1 MNKLKFIV
9 VGFFVGLS
17 LFLSQ
22 VNSAGLTYNYPLYPY
37 SKDLSQTLTFKVMLR
52 CALPDQISNLDMSL
66 VANYLRQ
73 IDCITRGIP
82 KIVVLGGFQQNGH
95 DHTYPW
101 WAPVDDSFTA
111 PGRRKGK
118 EALIWL
124 MEEAKKYNTTCT
136 FHVNP
141 FDAYM
146 DSEKWNFY
154 EENDLLCRNT
164 DGSLVKG
171 DIWWDRQSYFVN
183 MVNEWNAGVTKQRID
198 AFIEQVPLVK
208 ETGVLYFDNETQ
220 YPPSLYHYVTKEDQI
235 SAIKKAAEYLK
246 TEYGI
251 QLIGEYADTNLYG
264 VCSLGV
270 TWDWWASLNINQ
282 MEVAPYIACG
292 GRDGTHDELYG
303 GQIDLTKR
311 RFQVF
316 GASVQLEDT
325 QFQRDPF
332 KVARELSHHTYV
344 YFYLNRLLRQNLS
357 TNGYEMTLSLS
368 DSVDSRWEG
377 DNVHRLYR
385 DRKLMKEGHD
395 VFVPV
400 FWVNHLEI
408 MAYSVKGRTGIWHFP
423 REWTGIEKVDIYT
436 FNEDFTGLRLLEQDR
451 KINKN
456 QIYLSQEPDRA
467 QIIVPA
473 GTDMTDR
480 STIYSNPPSGT
491 ATFICKD
498 VETHGNWKRKYGKKG
513 YDIFGH
519 SSKLPKTCM
528 LSYIGDSLKVLD
540 NNSTRPVSLQK
551 VEGKGRIEAVR
562 TSVLHQLIDV
572 TVEENTKVS
581 LYFADYKEKN
591 CQEVVDVIDVNTKRI
606 LASYLLNNF
615 EEGVYLSFGVS
626 GNVQFRIT
634 RFFYDHYG
642 NPDYPVCSAIFFD
655 KE

>member
-1 MNKLKFIV
+1 MSLSESVSVTQGLYCILCNCLIMNKLKLAV

-37 SKDLSQTLTFKVMLR
+37 SKDLSQTLTFKIMLR
-52 CALPDQISNLDMSL
+52 CAQPDQISNLDMSL
-66 VANYLRQ
+66 VDNYLRQ

-208 ETGVLYFDNETQ
+208 ETGVLYFDNESQ

-344 YFYLNRLLRQNLS
+344 YFYLNRLLRLK
-357 TNGYEMTLSLS
+357 YETRDTLGITLTLSDNVVS
-368 DSVDSRWEG
+368 KWDN

-385 DRKLMKEGHD
+385 D
-395 VFVPV
+395 
-400 FWVNHLEI
+400 
-408 MAYSVKGRTGIWHFP
+408 
-423 REWTGIEKVDIYT
+423 
-436 FNEDFTGLRLLEQDR
+436 
-451 KINKN
+451 
-456 QIYLSQEPDRA
+456 
-467 QIIVPA
+467 
-473 GTDMTDR
+473 
-480 STIYSNPPSGT
+480 
-491 ATFICKD
+491 
-498 VETHGNWKRKYGKKG
+498 G
-513 YDIFGH
+513 Y
-519 SSKLPKTCM
+519 
-528 LSYIGDSLKVLD
+528 
-540 NNSTRPVSLQK
+540 
-551 VEGKGRIEAVR
+551 
-562 TSVLHQLIDV
+562 
-572 TVEENTKVS
+572 
-581 LYFADYKEKN
+581 
-591 CQEVVDVIDVNTKRI
+591 
-606 LASYLLNNF
+606 
-615 EEGVYLSFGVS
+615 
-626 GNVQFRIT
+626 
-634 RFFYDHYG
+634 
-642 NPDYPVCSAIFFD
+642 
-655 KE
+655 